1 MDYWRHT
8 RSPGRALLFL
18 NALNVVSPGH
28 ISGAASNTDNSFAFR
43 RNLYSFHHFHHI
55 LAPTV

>member
-18 NALNVVSPGH
+18 NALNVVSPAH
-28 ISGAASNTDNSFAFR
+28 ISGAASNTYNSFA
-43 RNLYSFHHFHHI
+43 L
-55 LAPTV
+55 